1 MIRIHKK
8 EKGKG
13 VKIVIVNLKMC
24 NYNSGKLK
32 GAKLYTVNQNGAKL
46 GKCAKI
52 VIVNLK
58 MCNYNSSKLKG
69 AKMYNV
75 NQNGAKLVKCA
86 KITIVNLNVR
96 FPDVAPPSVND
107 VSYI

>member
-1 MIRIHKK
+1 MLQLIL
-8 EKGKG
+8 GKG
-13 VKIVIVNLKMC
+13 AKIVIVNLKMC

-52 VIVNLK
+52 VIVNL
-58 MCNYNSSKLKG
+58 
-69 AKMYNV
+69 
-75 NQNGAKLVKCA
+75 
-86 KITIVNLNVR
+86 NVR
-96 FPDVAPPSVND
+96 FPDVALPSVND

>member
-1 MIRIHKK
+1 
-8 EKGKG
+8 
-13 VKIVIVNLKMC
+13 MC

-58 MCNYNSSKLKG
+58 MDTYNSGKFKG
-69 AKMYNV
+69 AKLYTV
-75 NQNGAKLVKCA
+75 NQNGAKVTSLLDIVKRTFSRRGL
-86 KITIVNLNVR
+86 TI
-96 FPDVAPPSVND
+96 SK
-107 VSYI
+107 

>member
-1 MIRIHKK
+1 MCLEIF
-8 EKGKG
+8 KGKCA
-13 VKIVIVNLKMC
+13 KIATVNLKMN

-52 VIVNLK
+52 
-58 MCNYNSSKLKG
+58 
-69 AKMYNV
+69 A
-75 NQNGAKLVKCA
+75 
-86 KITIVNLNVR
+86 IVNLNVR

>member
-1 MIRIHKK
+1 MIVVIDICKK
-8 EKGKG
+8 MGKG
-13 VKIVIVNLKMC
+13 AKIVIVNLKMC

-52 VIVNLK
+52 VIVNL
-58 MCNYNSSKLKG
+58 
-69 AKMYNV
+69 
-75 NQNGAKLVKCA
+75 
-86 KITIVNLNVR
+86 NVR

>member
-1 MIRIHKK
+1 MGRYCELNPRRISNTRSIMK
-8 EKGKG
+8 KGKG
-13 VKIVIVNLKMC
+13 AKIVIVNLKMC

-52 VIVNLK
+52 VIVNL
-58 MCNYNSSKLKG
+58 
-69 AKMYNV
+69 
-75 NQNGAKLVKCA
+75 
-86 KITIVNLNVR
+86 NVR

>member
-1 MIRIHKK
+1 MAIVDPKVCSSASFDDGNK
-8 EKGKG
+8 KGKG
-13 VKIVIVNLKMC
+13 AKIVIVNLKMC

-52 VIVNLK
+52 VIVNL
-58 MCNYNSSKLKG
+58 
-69 AKMYNV
+69 
-75 NQNGAKLVKCA
+75 
-86 KITIVNLNVR
+86 NVR

>member
-1 MIRIHKK
+1 MGKI
-8 EKGKG
+8 KGKG
-13 VKIVIVNLKMC
+13 AKIVIVNLKMC

-52 VIVNLK
+52 VIVNL
-58 MCNYNSSKLKG
+58 
-69 AKMYNV
+69 
-75 NQNGAKLVKCA
+75 
-86 KITIVNLNVR
+86 NVR

>member
-1 MIRIHKK
+1 MGLIKAPFSSEALKKSKEKTLHKPHFYIK
-8 EKGKG
+8 RKQIKGKG
-13 VKIVIVNLKMC
+13 AKIATVNLKMC

-32 GAKLYTVNQNGAKL
+32 GVKLYTVNQNRAKL

-52 VIVNLK
+52 VIVNL
-58 MCNYNSSKLKG
+58 N
-69 AKMYNV
+69 A
-75 NQNGAKLVKCA
+75 
-86 KITIVNLNVR
+86 R

>member
-1 MIRIHKK
+1 
-8 EKGKG
+8 
-13 VKIVIVNLKMC
+13 MC

-46 GKCAKI
+46 GKSAKI
-52 VIVNLK
+52 AI
-58 MCNYNSSKLKG
+58 
-69 AKMYNV
+69 
-75 NQNGAKLVKCA
+75 
-86 KITIVNLNVR
+86 INLNVC